1 MEKKN
6 DENFQF
12 PESTL
17 FNMIDTNR
25 YNDTEAAAGA
35 WDLVQVS
42 LSHGYVMPDW
52 DGLRWIGMDV

>member
-35 WDLVQVS
+35 WDLVQVEE
-42 LSHGYVMPDW
+42 
-52 DGLRWIGMDV
+52 MDV